1 MTQSIKMDRINH
13 LLVIGGTGML
23 SQAALTLAEHS
34 DAISIVARTRK
45 SLDSLG
51 SRLLDSPVVYNPIQI
66 DYQSTALL
74 EKALQAA
81 IESYGPI
88 DLVVAWIHSNAPDVP
103 LIVASIAAEKSL
115 AVDFFHVLGSS
126 SADPQSV
133 PNPIE
138 LRLREIPA
146 LIYHKVILGFVIEG
160 GDSRW
165 LTNQEISRGVID
177 AVSANAPE
185 HVVGVIRPLSMRP

>member
-1 MTQSIKMDRINH
+1 MTESIRMDRINH
-13 LLVIGGTGML
+13 SLVIGGTGML
-23 SQAALTLAEHS
+23 SEAALTLGEHS
-34 DAISIVARTRK
+34 DALSIVARTRK

-51 SRLLDSPVVYNPIQI
+51 SRLLDSPAVYNPIQI
-66 DYQSTALL
+66 DYQDSASL
-74 EKALQAA
+74 EKALRAA
-81 IESYGPI
+81 IESYGLI

-126 SADPQSV
+126 SADPKSV
-133 PNPIE
+133 LNPIE

-146 LIYHKVILGFVIEG
+146 LIYHKIILGFVIEG
-160 GDSRW
+160 RDSRW

-177 AVSANAPE
+177 AVSADTPE
-185 HVVGVIRPLSMRP
+185 HVVGVVRPWSMRP